1 MNSVSVSA
9 DAKFLRRVL
18 MALVGLTLATGAV
31 AGFTTAQSMT
41 TPDAVVQQASE

>member
-18 MALVGLTLATGAV
+18 IALVGLTLATGAV
-31 AGFTTAQSMT
+31 AGFTTVQAMT
-41 TPDAVVQQASE
+41 APDAVIHSASE